1 MAELTAM
8 WVRGEWGKSRCNN
21 CFAQIPFGVYANGE
35 KEPDVCPKCNAKML
49 NANKGERQWK

>member
-1 MAELTAM
+1 MTELTAM

-21 CFAQIPFGVYANGE
+21 CFAQVPFGVYANGE

-49 NANKGERQWK
+49 NANKGE